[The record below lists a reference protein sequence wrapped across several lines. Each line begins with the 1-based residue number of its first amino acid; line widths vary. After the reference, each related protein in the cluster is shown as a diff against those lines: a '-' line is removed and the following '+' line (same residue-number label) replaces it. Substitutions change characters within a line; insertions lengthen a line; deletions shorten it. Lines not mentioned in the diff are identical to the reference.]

1 VNRRNAIKNVLA
13 LSALSVAGFSG
24 YKYYSRFKKA
34 NIKEI
39 YNYKNLI
46 AELAETI
53 IPQTD
58 TPGAK
63 QANVQDFIINIITNC
78 SSVPE
83 QNTFLDG
90 LDDVQDYCQSN
101 FQKEF
106 VNCSSKQKIDVLQ
119 YFEEKSLYKIGIL
132 NKINQK
138 LLGQP
143 FFVKLKALTVIGYC
157 NSLQGAT
164 EGLAYDYIPGAYQ
177 ACIPI
182 QPNQKS
188 WATK

>member
-1 VNRRNAIKNVLA
+1 MNRRNAVKNVLA
-13 LSALSVAGFSG
+13 LGALSVAGFSG
-24 YKYYSRFKKA
+24 YKYYSRFKEA

-39 YNYKNLI
+39 YSYKNLI

-63 QANVQDFIINIITNC
+63 QANVQDFIINIIINC

-90 LDDVQDYCQSN
+90 LDDVQEYCKSN
-101 FQKEF
+101 YRKEF
-106 VNCSSKQKIDVLQ
+106 THCSSMQKINVMR

-143 FFVKLKALTVIGYC
+143 FFVRLKALTVIGYC
-157 NSLQGAT
+157 NSFYGAT

-177 ACIPI
+177 ACEAI